1 MAYNLFN
8 SLTILTNAVST
19 LNHKCIQGIRAN
31 VEHCHSMIDAS
42 VGVVTALLPHIG
54 YEQASAIAKEA
65 LASGRPI
72 KEIVVAK
79 GLLTA
84 EQLDVILS
92 PGEMTQP
99 GIAGKQFLPATD
111 PADILSDDVKK
122 L

>member
-1 MAYNLFN
+1 
-8 SLTILTNAVST
+8 
-19 LNHKCIQGIRAN
+19 
-31 VEHCHSMIDAS
+31 MIDAS

-54 YEQASAIAKEA
+54 YEQASTIAKEA

-72 KEIVVAK
+72 KEIVLTK
-79 GLLTA
+79 GLLTS

-99 GIAGKQFLPATD
+99 GIAGKQFLPVGD
-111 PADILSDDVKK
+111 PFDPFSDDAKK